1 MKTTYSVYFEV
12 PQVLHLLQAGQAYP
26 VQTYMHNIV
35 IVYMYSSKESY
46 SPHYGSKKAEDSVH
60 C

>member
-1 MKTTYSVYFEV
+1 MSFIKIRAESMSFIIIKTTYSVYFEV

-35 IVYMYSSKESY
+35 IVYM
-46 SPHYGSKKAEDSVH
+46 
-60 C
+60 